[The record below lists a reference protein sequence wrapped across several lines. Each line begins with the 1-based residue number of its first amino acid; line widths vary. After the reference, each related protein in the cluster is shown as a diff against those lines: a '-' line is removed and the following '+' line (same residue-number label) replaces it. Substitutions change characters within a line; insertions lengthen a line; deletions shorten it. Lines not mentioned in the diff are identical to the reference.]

1 MTVPARI
8 PTARPGTAGR
18 IDAGEATA
26 IALMNCAV
34 REICVPGGQVW
45 PDPPYLVARL
55 PHVGVT
61 LRARLARPLIAVP
74 RLTGPVEELRGG
86 WAAVEWR
93 RLADLVGGEL
103 ELMTGTANPEFA
115 AQVAAGHDAM
125 ALMARIRADRS
136 AHAALPTDLPAG
148 TGRFLES
155 EQSLVAGHRY
165 HPAPKARNGAD
176 WARYAPETRSRF
188 PLRWLAVRE
197 DAVAEEGDVSAL
209 DRLGPPVRAG
219 YRVLPAHPWQLD
231 LLRPEHDAIVDLGPY
246 GPEAVPT
253 SSVRTVYLPDL
264 FLKFS
269 LDVRITNCVRKNAW
283 YELSGAVALTR
294 ALRPVFDGLPCDLLG
309 EPGYRTVAVGGTR
322 LREGLGV
329 IVREGVGGLPG
340 TPLLAAAI
348 ADPYGD
354 GDATAAALLGDP
366 SPERALAWW
375 DAYVA
380 HLVPPV
386 LRAYLDHGVVL
397 EPHLQNVLIAVDEDG
412 MPIRAAFR
420 DLEGTKLLPGSWA
433 SFLAGLPE
441 PVARAMTYDPERG
454 WNRVVYC
461 LFVNH
466 LAEVAAAVAD
476 LHPSLER
483 ELWRVVRRHVAHCAA
498 TAETPSGPGRPA
510 PSDAETVRTG
520 RGEAA
525 PGGRARLRALLAGV
539 PLPAKANLLT
549 RWRRA
554 PDRAAGYVPVPSP
567 FAGLDDPASRTAAGS
582 AIAAG
587 RARHGTVP
595 EPRSRT

>member
-1 MTVPARI
+1 MTAPVHTPPAAPR
-8 PTARPGTAGR
+8 AV
-18 IDAGEATA
+18 DAAEATA
-26 IALMNCAV
+26 IALLNCAV
-34 REICVPGGQVW
+34 REICAPGGQMW

-61 LRARLARPLIAVP
+61 LRARLARPPVAVP
-74 RLTGPVEELRGG
+74 RLAGPIEELRGG
-86 WAAVEWR
+86 WIAVEWR
-93 RLADLVGGEL
+93 RLADLVAGEL
-103 ELMTGTANPEFA
+103 ELMTGAANPEFA
-115 AQVAAGHDAM
+115 AQVAASHDAM
-125 ALMARIRADRS
+125 ALMARVRADR
-136 AHAALPTDLPAG
+136 PAG
-148 TGRFLES
+148 ADRFLES
-155 EQSLVAGHRY
+155 ERSLVAGHRY

-176 WARYAPETRSRF
+176 WARYAPETRARF

-219 YRVLPAHPWQLD
+219 YRVLPAHPWQLA

-246 GPEAVPT
+246 GPEAAPT

-309 EPGYRTVAVGGTR
+309 EPGHRTVATGGTR

-329 IVREGVGGLPG
+329 IVRDGVRGLPG

-354 GDATAAALLGDP
+354 GDATVAALLGDACA
-366 SPERALAWW
+366 EQALAWW

-380 HLVPPV
+380 HVAPPV

-397 EPHLQNVLIAVDEDG
+397 EPHLQNVLVAVDGDG

-420 DLEGTKLLPGSWA
+420 DLEGVKLLPGPWA
-433 SFLAGLPE
+433 GFLAGLPE
-441 PVARAMTYDPERG
+441 PVARAMTYDAERG

-476 LHPSLER
+476 LHPHLET
-483 ELWRVVRRHVAHCAA
+483 ELWRVARRHVAACAGTGGDGCSA
-498 TAETPSGPGRPA
+498 TAGAARLGTA
-510 PSDAETVRTG
+510 
-520 RGEAA
+520 GEAPGGDAPRGHGGPA

-549 RWRRA
+549 RWARE
-554 PDRAAGYVPVPSP
+554 PDRHATYVPVPSP
-567 FAGLDDPASRTAAGS
+567 FAALGDGPYGTRPVSGPAARPAPGDGAHAGGPGVVE
-582 AIAAG
+582 G
-587 RARHGTVP
+587 RIR
-595 EPRSRT
+595 